1 MCKRNHQI
9 VRMLKSLSV
18 NYEIIKDIGYALEEP
33 IMIVF
38 DRKNRTRI
46 LENTTNFTA
55 KSLDE
60 FAKKKDVESALCE
73 TSSEFVL
80 MPYPTTRKGREL
92 LDYIVTVM
100 KTGISSSG
108 HINAPPL
115 ILAEGKVCRKDMEDL
130 FTIYIEGDL
139 SEMSDISLAEVV
151 PSDEQVEVV
160 LDKARELNMQGR
172 TQMEK
177 TLLVASCFLYPYLE
191 KYNRVDE
198 LEELFYCVEELVKQN
213 EEGSYVADL
222 GELFI
227 AEIYEWQERTGF
239 HNVFELPDIEM
250 NIIDHIEEVFLFDSK
265 YFYMKE
271 SLFTRIAGFLLNTFP
286 AEVLKSALVDD
297 EILCPESEKTYTI
310 KVNYRNAVSG
320 YERIRMLRF
329 KRSAFKR
336 WGDLELIDICIDEKE
351 DAGDEN

>member
-1 MCKRNHQI
+1 M
-9 VRMLKSLSV
+9 
-18 NYEIIKDIGYALEEP
+18 
-33 IMIVF
+33 
-38 DRKNRTRI
+38 
-46 LENTTNFTA
+46 
-55 KSLDE
+55 
-60 FAKKKDVESALCE
+60 
-73 TSSEFVL
+73 
-80 MPYPTTRKGREL
+80 
-92 LDYIVTVM
+92 
-100 KTGISSSG
+100 
-108 HINAPPL
+108 
-115 ILAEGKVCRKDMEDL
+115 
-130 FTIYIEGDL
+130 
-139 SEMSDISLAEVV
+139 
-151 PSDEQVEVV
+151 
-160 LDKARELNMQGR
+160 
-172 TQMEK
+172 
-177 TLLVASCFLYPYLE
+177 
-191 KYNRVDE
+191 
-198 LEELFYCVEELVKQN
+198 KQN